1 MNGKKDLTR
10 EVFDQML
17 DWLDQDREGAG
28 RRYEEIRSRLIKIF
42 VCRGCVAAEDLAD
55 EAINRVAGKV
65 QQIAGTYVGNP
76 AFYFYGVA
84 DKIYLEYLRKMPA
97 PLSIAPAGPTEE
109 TELRC
114 RCLEQCIERLSPEN
128 RKLILMYYGNHERR
142 TIDMRKYLAQQ
153 MGIGANALWI
163 RAHRIRMA
171 LRKCVCE
178 CLGNKVPAKA
188 SENMRSS
195 GPSEAI
201 S

>member
-42 VCRGCVAAEDLAD
+42 VCRGCIVAEDLAD
-55 EAINRVAGKV
+55 ETINRVAGKV

-97 PLSIAPAGPTEE
+97 SLPIACSVPTEE
-109 TELRC
+109 IELRC

-128 RKLILMYYGNHERR
+128 RKLILMYYGNHEQR

-178 CLGNKVPAKA
+178 CLGKKAPART
-188 SENMRSS
+188 SEKMRSS